1 MIIQTVTWVCDRCKK
16 MESYS
21 KEVCLLDDPVVTREG
36 WDYTMDTEELL
47 CVMCLHDEK
56 MRVSQMEEK
65 MAELLSNAVKESRH
79 AIEYLQQALL
89 LKRRR

>member
-1 MIIQTVTWVCDRCKK
+1 

-56 MRVSQMEEK
+56 MRMGIDILSKVRVSFDEAMK
-65 MAELLSNAVKESRH
+65 N
-79 AIEYLQQALL
+79 LQKNL
-89 LKRRR
+89 LKEEVER